1 MGEGKR
7 AENKEGKLTSLSLAG
22 FPGCVLEVFDN
33 LDANLLKRLQI
44 AHQ

>member
-22 FPGCVLEVFDN
+22 FPGCVLEVFDK
-33 LDANLLKRLQI
+33 LDAGVLKRLQL
-44 AHQ
+44 ANQ